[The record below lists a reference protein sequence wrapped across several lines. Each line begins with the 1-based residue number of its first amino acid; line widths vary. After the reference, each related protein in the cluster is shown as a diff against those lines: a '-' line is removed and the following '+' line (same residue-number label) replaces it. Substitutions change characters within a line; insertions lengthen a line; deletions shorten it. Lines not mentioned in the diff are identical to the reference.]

1 MPIERVSFSPEVYGL
16 ESIKKAA
23 YRFIDKFSIDINPG
37 NGAIECILNFTDT
50 EKSIPFWVDEFKKE
64 VLDQDL
70 RQAIKAESEPV
81 RNLILAHAFS
91 QSALIEK

>member
-1 MPIERVSFSPEVYGL
+1 MPVERISFSSNVYGL

-23 YRFIDKFSIDINPG
+23 YRYIDKFSIDIVHG
-37 NGAIECILNFTDT
+37 DGVIDCLLNFTDA
-50 EKSIPFWVDEFKKE
+50 EKSIPYWVDEFKKE

-70 RQAIKAESEPV
+70 RQQIKIESEPV

>member
-1 MPIERVSFSPEVYGL
+1 MPVERVSFSSKVYGI

-23 YRFIDKFSIDINPG
+23 YRFIDKFSIDIVLSDD
-37 NGAIECILNFTDT
+37 AVECQLNFPDA

-70 RQAIKAESEPV
+70 RQQIKTESEPV

-91 QSALIEK
+91 QSSLIEK